1 MDKLALLALHRHF
14 LAADAVKQFLFVAVP
29 IDRKTSRL
37 RNDILDIAQMWSSM
51 LRLQVFYALM
61 YVVIE
66 GYQELGCQDSTVDS
80 LLAQSH
86 FVEGFRRFRNANFH
100 FQEDPLSPKLLE
112 FLDAEGSEKWAY
124 DLYGAL
130 KAFFEKQLPIKEYI
144 DSLPKGDTT
153 NT

>member
-29 IDRKTSRL
+29 VDPKKTRM
-37 RNDILDIAQMWSSM
+37 RDDILGVAQVWSSM

-66 GYQELGCQDSTVDS
+66 GYQELGCRDSGVDP
-80 LLAQSH
+80 LLAQTH

-100 FQEDPLSPKLLE
+100 FQGDPFSPKLLE
-112 FLDAEGSEKWAY
+112 FLDAKGSEKWSQA
-124 DLYGAL
+124 LYAAL
-130 KAFFEKQLPIKEYI
+130 KAFFEKQLPIKEFI
-144 DSLPKGDTT
+144 DSLPKRDA
-153 NT
+153 